1 MAKPSPPGHAP
12 PTHWCNF
19 LCDHPSHSERGAI
32 NLAEVDDRVQRRLSV
47 VPQQPLTLARQS
59 TNTRDP
65 SVPIPDE
72 LRALLRQY
80 RPTPLRRAG
89 RLEQR
94 LGVNARLYYKYEGA
108 NISGSHKLNTALAQ
122 AYYYRRAGVEH
133 LVTGTGAG
141 QWGSALAYACNLL
154 GLRCTVFMVGA
165 SFRQKPQRP
174 LMMRLFGAEVHAS
187 PSDHTQVGREA
198 AAGDPARLGT
208 LAVATGEAL
217 EVAHRTRRARFAVG
231 SGENCVLLHQTVIG
245 VEAVEQMDA
254 FGDFPQHVVACMGA
268 GSNFGGVGLP
278 FLRAA
283 SERGLPVRLLAAEPT
298 ACPKLTR
305 GRYAYDVNDFSG
317 TTPVS
322 RMYTLGSTYTPPPI
336 HAGGLRYHGTS
347 PFLSALYA
355 DGLFDAVAVAEAD
368 ALQAGLEFART
379 ENVLP
384 APESAYAV
392 AAAIAL
398 AGRHPH
404 DERPIA
410 ILVNISGHGLL
421 DLAAYDAYRRGE
433 LDSGEAIEPRIVAS
447 LAHLDRFNE
456 GIGALREPLGSGA

>member
-1 MAKPSPPGHAP
+1 M
-12 PTHWCNF
+12 HWCNF
-19 LCDHPSHSERGAI
+19 LCDFPSHAERGAI
-32 NLAEVDDRVQRRLSV
+32 NLAAVSEHVKRRLSV
-47 VPQQPLTLARQS
+47 VPQQPLSLARQS
-59 TNTRDP
+59 TNTKDT
-65 SVPIPDE
+65 SIAIPAE
-72 LRALLRQY
+72 LQRLLRQY
-80 RPTPLRRAG
+80 RPTPLRRAAQ
-89 RLEQR
+89 LEER
-94 LGVNARLYYKYEGA
+94 LGLNARLYYKYEGA

-122 AYYYRRAGVEH
+122 AFYYRRAGVEH

-141 QWGSALAYACNLL
+141 QWGSALAYACNLV

-174 LMMRLFGAEVHAS
+174 LMMRLFGADVYAS
-187 PSDHTQVGREA
+187 PSNQTAVGRESSA
-198 AAGDPARLGT
+198 KDPERLGT

-245 VEAVEQMDA
+245 SEAIAQMDA
-254 FGDFPQHVVACMGA
+254 LGDFPRHVVACMGA

-283 SERGLPVRLLAAEPT
+283 RERGLPVRLLAAEPT

-347 PFLSALYA
+347 PFLSAMYA
-355 DGLFDAVAVAEAD
+355 DGLFDAVAIDEAD
-368 ALQAGLEFART
+368 ALAAGLIFAQT
-379 ENVLP
+379 ENILP
-384 APESAYAV
+384 APESAHAV
-392 AAAIAL
+392 AAALAL
-398 AGRHPH
+398 ARGNPQGTS
-404 DERPIA
+404 PVV

-421 DLAAYDAYRRGE
+421 DLSAYEAYRGGE
-433 LDSGEAIEPRIVAS
+433 LDASRNADERIESS
-447 LAHLDRFNE
+447 LEQLERFNAD
-456 GIGALREPLGSGA
+456 IGAALSPA